1 MKRIILTVL
10 ALALPA
16 VVFAI
21 DANRLTYVQLL
32 APSASQSQTSAAVD
46 IAAYKGNA
54 AFIVMFE
61 GSSLLSTGTVALTHC
76 TTSGGTYLAATNLAG
91 TVCEVSQ
98 VGPLTNALT
107 SIPIDLSRL
116 DRYVKVTVTQSGITN
131 KVAALLAVPM
141 TSN

>member
-1 MKRIILTVL
+1 MKRIMLTVL

-32 APSASQSQTSAAVD
+32 APSASQSQTSTAVD
-46 IAAYKGNA
+46 IQAYKGNA
-54 AFIVMFE
+54 AFIVVFE
-61 GSSLLSTGTVALTHC
+61 GSALSSTGTVTLTHC
-76 TTSGGTYLAATNLAG
+76 TTSGGTYLTATNLAG
-91 TVCEVSQ
+91 TVCAVSQ
-98 VGPLTNALT
+98 VGPSTNDLT
-107 SIPIDLSRL
+107 SIPIDLARL